1 MSSYKKSNSY
11 IEEDGET
18 EIDYK
23 LSCGDADRTK
33 EEAVIKKIS
42 TFSKNSNKKENYSE
56 YEKKISNEYETTSG
70 KITNDDGF
78 GNKSHTNWG
87 NQTNIKTREKI
98 SEFCD
103 RTEDISCLNQK
114 LVTKKGK

>member
-42 TFSKNSNKKENYSE
+42 TFR
-56 YEKKISNEYETTSG
+56 
-70 KITNDDGF
+70 DF
-78 GNKSHTNWG
+78 
-87 NQTNIKTREKI
+87 
-98 SEFCD
+98 
-103 RTEDISCLNQK
+103 
-114 LVTKKGK
+114 